1 MNLMTDK
8 LSIEDA
14 SPVPTGTGERD
25 EESSKEMGSCP
36 ETKKRPRRIIR
47 RRKRQQQEEAP
58 AVDAVLLNKVL
69 QESSLPDAYSFEIPK
84 TVQRILKEKAS
95 HVALQMPEGL
105 LM

>member
-8 LSIEDA
+8 VSIEDA
-14 SPVPTGTGERD
+14 SPVPTGTAERD
-25 EESSKEMGSCP
+25 EESSKEMGSP
-36 ETKKRPRRIIR
+36 DTKKRPRRIIR